1 MGIYAHLILTD
12 VSDTDLIVPTLVSDP
27 AVFPFWA
34 ADFLIVAIV
43 AAAMSS
49 MDSVLLVRINPYKNL
64 IAPFRATSSAATKS
78 NGPLCGAGFAM
89 TAAAMALNPPGI
101 S

>member
-49 MDSVLLVRINPYKNL
+49 MDSVLLVAASTLYKNL
-64 IAPFRATSSAATKS
+64 IAPFVRPHPRPTKS
-78 NGPLCGAGFAM
+78 NGP
-89 TAAAMALNPPGI
+89 ALRCWVLL
-101 S
+101 